1 MVTSEVILDFVL
13 WWYSVYVQLRKGL
26 AWRCTRTT
34 NKYKRKSRG
43 NGEWGMGGGEG
54 HVAIAYTIK
63 LKHGERLFLFFYFLW
78 REKDL
83 QLVQFSKSLCTLP
96 VRLFRL
102 WWR

>member
-13 WWYSVYVQLRKGL
+13 WWYSVYVQLRTGL
-26 AWRCTRTT
+26 AWRCTCTT

-63 LKHGERLFLFFYFLW
+63 LKHGERLFF
-78 REKDL
+78 
-83 QLVQFSKSLCTLP
+83 
-96 VRLFRL
+96 
-102 WWR
+102 